1 MPLLRRPD
9 LWLPPLAAHGSDL
22 FPLGSAQPRQRAS
35 AGSTT
40 WAASSCISASY
51 ALLCALWWRLL
62 RGAGVERR
70 RAALLAF
77 AATSLYAV
85 SDELHQ
91 STVEGRH
98 GTPLDWAIDSAGRRW
113 PPLRLGA
120 RRKRAAA

>member
-9 LWLPPLAAHGSDL
+9 LWLPPLALMGL
-22 FPLGSAQPRQRAS
+22 IYFLSAQPSLDSGLGWVDDVGRKLVHF
-35 AGSTT
+35 G
-40 WAASSCISASY
+40 SY

-98 GTPLDWAIDSAGRRW
+98 GTPLDWAIDSAGAALAA
-113 PPLRLGA
+113 LRLGA

>member
-1 MPLLRRPD
+1 M
-9 LWLPPLAAHGSDL
+9 
-22 FPLGSAQPRQRAS
+22 
-35 AGSTT
+35 T
-40 WAASSCISASY
+40 WVASSCISRSY

-70 RAALLAF
+70 RAALLALV
-77 AATSLYAV
+77 ASSLYAV

-98 GTPLDWAIDSAGRRW
+98 GTPLDWAIDSAGAALAS
-113 PPLRLGA
+113 LRLGA